1 MSFSQTPCRRFKNAV
16 PFSSEIIS
24 SAFCDMMTRFIG
36 VLARSLSDVF
46 AYAFRDDETF
56 LSLASTRGVPI
67 GRIVE

>member
-1 MSFSQTPCRRFKNAV
+1 MSFSQTPCRRFKMQY
-16 PFSSEIIS
+16 SSETIS

>member
-1 MSFSQTPCRRFKNAV
+1 MSFSQTPCRPFKMQY
-16 PFSSEIIS
+16 SSGTIL
-24 SAFCDMMTRFIG
+24 SAFCDVRTRFIG

-56 LSLASTRGVPI
+56 LSLASTRGDTI